1 MSCPPYCA
9 LGLPEYGEYTPAPQ
23 PKSQAD
29 CKEGEVFEEVYPKY
43 GGQPRKRKT
52 RCVSCEQ
59 LWIEHLQFIEEYGPQ
74 IKMMPITKED
84 FIAKCKGTKI
94 PTPVNPVEKVV
105 DVIKPKTEAEE
116 YRNFIFLTMAAVGV
130 YLILSE

>member
-1 MSCPPYCA
+1 MSSYMSCPPYCA
-9 LGLPEYGEYTPAPQ
+9 LGLPPQ

-74 IKMMPITKED
+74 IKMMPITKEE
-84 FIAKCKGTKI
+84 FIAKCKGTSNS
-94 PTPVNPVEKVV
+94 VNPVEKVV
-105 DVIKPKTEAEE
+105 DVIKPKTEEEE
-116 YRNFIFLTMAAVGV
+116 YRNFIYLVMAGVGV